1 MSGYARSGGNAPGVA
16 HYVTVGVVSDE
27 LRQVGRQA
35 GRVVGILGLVDVR
48 AVLVQLECD
57 VWVIVIYAVGGDV
70 VGEGVAVG
78 IGIVVRLYHFRL
90 NARTA
95 VNPVP
100 ADAVVQVSLS

>member
-16 HYVTVGVVSDE
+16 HYVTVGVVADE
-27 LRQVGRQA
+27 LCQVGRQVV
-35 GRVVGILGLVDVR
+35 RVVGFLCLVDVR

-78 IGIVVRLYHFRL
+78 IGIVVRLCHFRR
-90 NARTA
+90 NAR

-100 ADAVVQVSLS
+100 ADAVV